1 MKKYLF
7 TIISFAFSFGL
18 FAQSLSVDVADY
30 YYSPFGEQCT
40 AYINVT
46 NTSNQDLMF
55 HVTRSSTTD
64 LTNYFCWGPTCYPPN
79 PNETFTITLTDY
91 LLSSANVTIP
101 DNKGAVTIEATVMPR
116 NCASIVATT
125 NWILQG

>member
-40 AYINVT
+40 AYIDVT
-46 NTSNQDLMF
+46 NTSNQDLY
-55 HVTRSSTTD
+55 VS
-64 LTNYFCWGPTCYPPN
+64 C
-79 PNETFTITLTDY
+79 
-91 LLSSANVTIP
+91 
-101 DNKGAVTIEATVMPR
+101 NKII
-116 NCASIVATT
+116 N
-125 NWILQG
+125 N